1 MSESDELKFGFLPL
15 EIMCGKGADDLD
27 YLSKA
32 LLFFF
37 FLLWEFV
44 DLLMMFTW
52 ENSCLGSW
60 LQLGYLLGFLKLDSL
75 FCSWEGTVGKHK
87 LDICTEFLF

>member
-37 FLLWEFV
+37 FFTLGICGLTDDVHLGKFLPWILAAVGLLTGFPKARLT
-44 DLLMMFTW
+44 LLF
-52 ENSCLGSW
+52 LGRYCR
-60 LQLGYLLGFLKLDSL
+60 Q
-75 FCSWEGTVGKHK
+75 T
-87 LDICTEFLF
+87 

>member
-37 FLLWEFV
+37 FTLGICGLTDDVHLGKFLPWILAAVGLLTGFPKARLT
-44 DLLMMFTW
+44 LLF
-52 ENSCLGSW
+52 LGRYCR
-60 LQLGYLLGFLKLDSL
+60 Q
-75 FCSWEGTVGKHK
+75 T
-87 LDICTEFLF
+87 